1 MNNKVLAFDFGASSG
16 RAVIGELKDNKITLE
31 EVHRFDNDPVNACG
45 SFYWDILRLFHEIK
59 QGIIKAKNTT
69 DFESIGI
76 DTWGVDFGMIGKN
89 GKLLGNVY
97 NYRDSRTEAIPEEVA
112 EKIISKSDLYKE
124 SGIQLMNFNTIF
136 QLYALKKQEP
146 HLEALIDKILLIPDL
161 FNYFLTGKQYAEYTN
176 ASTTELLNP
185 YTKEWNFPLIEKMGF
200 NKNIFPEIIGAGTVV
215 GNITPELC
223 EELDMQ
229 QKKVIAVGSHDT
241 ASAVAA
247 VPSIEKDF
255 VFISCGTW
263 SLFGTELDA
272 PVITEQSERFNITN
286 ETGYNKTTR
295 FLKNIIGLWMIQET
309 RRQFKREGK
318 DYSYAKMEELARKE
332 KPFLCF
338 IDPDSPEFVS
348 PGNIPERIREFCR
361 RTNQSI
367 PETDGAV
374 IRCIYES
381 LAMKYKYTFEQ
392 LKDCCKK
399 DFKVIHMVGGGT
411 KDSFL
416 CQMSANA
423 SGVPVVAGPIE
434 GTAAGNVIVQFI
446 ANGKIKNLTEARRII
461 ADSFDVIRY
470 EPMENASWMAEY
482 GRFTKILTE

>member
-1 MNNKVLAFDFGASSG
+1 MSDKVLAFDFGASSG
-16 RAVIGELKDNKITLE
+16 RAIIGELKDGKITLE
-31 EVHRFDNDPVNACG
+31 EVHRFDNDPVNVCG
-45 SFYWDILRLFHEIK
+45 SFYWDVLRLFHEIK

-76 DTWGVDFGMIGKN
+76 DTWGVDFGMIGKD
-89 GKLLGNVY
+89 GKLVGNVY
-97 NYRDSRTEAIPEEVA
+97 NYRDKRTEGIPEEV
-112 EKIISKSDLYKE
+112 EKIISKADLYKE
-124 SGIQLMNFNTIF
+124 SGLQLMNFNTIF

-146 HLEALIDKILLIPDL
+146 HLEALIDKILLMPDL
-161 FNYFLTGKQYAEYTN
+161 FNYFLTGKKYAEYTN

-185 YTKEWNFPLIEKMGF
+185 YTKEWNMGLIEKMGF
-200 NKNIFPEIIGAGTVV
+200 NKDIFPEIIGAGTVV
-215 GNITPELC
+215 GDMLPEVA
-223 EELDMQ
+223 EELDMNP
-229 QKKVIAVGSHDT
+229 KKVIAVGSHDT

-247 VPSIEKDF
+247 VPTQEKDF

-272 PVITEQSERFNITN
+272 PVITEKSQNFNITN

-318 DYSYAKMEELARKE
+318 DYSYAKMEELARAE
-332 KPFLCF
+332 KAFTCF
-338 IDPDSPEFVS
+338 IDPDSPEFVA
-348 PGNIPERIREFCR
+348 PGNIPERIREYCR
-361 RTNQSI
+361 RTNQAV
-367 PETDGAV
+367 PETDGAI

-381 LAMKYKYTFEQ
+381 LAMKYKYTFDQ
-392 LKDCCKK
+392 LKDCCGK

-416 CQMSANA
+416 CQMAA
-423 SGVPVVAGPIE
+423 DAAQVPVIAGPIE

-446 ANGKIKNLTEARRII
+446 ANGKIKDIKEARKII
-461 ADSFDVIRY
+461 ADSFNVVHY
-470 EPMENASWMAEY
+470 EPQDNSWNAEY
-482 GRFTKILTE
+482 DRFISILEK